1 MCLFIFLASSFPLKP
16 EFSEFKQFDHPA
28 SLSLSASLA
37 LRSAEAVQHRRGQLL
52 LLLQLLR
59 IREAEPR
66 LRGALLSELTASLA
80 SSDQPASASVARM
93 QQTPQLP
100 RCHRYPTSF
109 VIM

>member
-28 SLSLSASLA
+28 SLSLSASLD
-37 LRSAEAVQHRRGQLL
+37 LRSAEAVQHRRGQL

-66 LRGALLSELTASLA
+66 LRGAVLSELTASLA
-80 SSDQPASASVARM
+80 SSDQPASESVARM
-93 QQTPQLP
+93 QQTPHLS